1 MVSCGCMWLAHG
13 VLLSVLLVGF
23 LPVAVPVTAELKP
36 NTLAAFDR
44 YADQREGQIRNELR
58 DTSKFLWVDR
68 LPEAERTK
76 AYADM
81 RAGRIVIDKGKRVDI
96 PEGLIH
102 HWTGAGF
109 IPGATLQQML
119 AFIQDYNHHSTHYR
133 PDVMASKLIAHNG
146 NNFKINLRF
155 LKQKVVTVVL
165 DTDHDVTFTNI
176 DARHAA
182 SLAHTTRVSEIENAG
197 KPNERALPPGGG
209 WGFLWK
215 MDTYWRFAEQDGGT
229 YVQCE
234 TISLTRDIPFGLGWA
249 VGRFVN
255 SVPQESLTF
264 TLTRTRERLL
274 ATIKH

>member
-1 MVSCGCMWLAHG
+1 MRLALG
-13 VLLSVLLVGF
+13 VLLSFFFVGS
-23 LPVAVPVTAELKP
+23 LPVAPPVTAELKP

-58 DTSKFLWVDR
+58 DSSKFLWVDR
-68 LPEAERTK
+68 LPEAERAK

-81 RAGRIVIDKGKRVDI
+81 RAGRIVIDSGKRVEI
-96 PEGLIH
+96 PDGLIH

-109 IPGATLQQML
+109 IPGASLQQML
-119 AFIQDYNHHSTHYR
+119 SFIQDYNHHSTHYR
-133 PDVMASKLIAHNG
+133 PDVMASKLIARNG
-146 NNFKINLRF
+146 NNFKVNLRF
-155 LKQKVVTVVL
+155 LKHKVITVVL

-176 DARHAA
+176 DAKHSA

-197 KPNERALPPGGG
+197 KPNERAQQPGSGS
-209 WGFLWK
+209 GFLWK

-264 TLTRTRERLL
+264 TLTRTRERVL
-274 ATIKH
+274 ASIKN